1 MGKKRRDVNEG
12 SRDVCWVDSN
22 TEEEP
27 NDSDQTA
34 KGDTREEG
42 FTDRR
47 GEVDVG
53 NRKSN

>member
-1 MGKKRRDVNEG
+1 MKDGWTCVGLTANA
-12 SRDVCWVDSN
+12 
-22 TEEEP
+22 EEEP

-47 GEVDVG
+47 GEVDE
-53 NRKSN
+53 